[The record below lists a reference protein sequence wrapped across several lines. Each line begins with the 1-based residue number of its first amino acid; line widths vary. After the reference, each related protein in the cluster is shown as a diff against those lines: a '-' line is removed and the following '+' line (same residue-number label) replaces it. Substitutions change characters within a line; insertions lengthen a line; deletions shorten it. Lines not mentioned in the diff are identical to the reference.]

1 MLDYNWRRY
10 QRVVDIG
17 GAYGSFLAR
26 ILRHNAK
33 AAGVLFD
40 QPQVRDPSSSA
51 TRRSLWVCHLGMLL
65 ARLPGL

>member
-26 ILRHNAK
+26 VLRRNTK

-40 QPQVRDPSSSA
+40 QPQVTRPFGCPSA
-51 TRRSLWVCHLGMLL
+51 LVCCEAHDFCRSPPM
-65 ARLPGL
+65 A